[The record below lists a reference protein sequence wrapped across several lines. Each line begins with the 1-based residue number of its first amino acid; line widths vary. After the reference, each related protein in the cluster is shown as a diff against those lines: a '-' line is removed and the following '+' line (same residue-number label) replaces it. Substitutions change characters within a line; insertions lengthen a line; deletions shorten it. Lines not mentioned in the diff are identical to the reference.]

1 MTGLRVVPGAGALIR
16 DGDAVA
22 LVLGTVT
29 PTLVTDIQSIL
40 DADEPR
46 LTLRRAAA
54 RIADTDGQAG
64 AVALIDHEADH
75 IEIFAL
81 GDVEIQTTAQT
92 ISAGDALVGVAHSGK
107 LSDIV
112 SIGAMGTGS
121 ATPGWQTLQSG
132 AVAGAGLKF
141 MEDDAAPD
149 AAEPPAE
156 ASSSLPP
163 PAPAPPA
170 PTPPE
175 PAPAPAEAEPVVE
188 DLPTSETPSVPDD
201 ARNSL
206 SGWTTPDTPPP
217 PAPAPPP
224 PPPPEP
230 APAAEPPAAD
240 SPAPPPPPAPP
251 QQVPVPGSGQPA
263 APGEFH
269 VVSLTGGDADIQ
281 REPVPVGDDSAAPP
295 PADMP
300 PYAQPVK
307 VYGVLSPNGHFNHPE
322 ARYCSRTGVKMGA
335 SHTRQLIQGDR
346 PPLGVITFSDGTTYS
361 IEHNT
366 VIGRAPEGHPS
377 VMDGTAAALCIVD
390 DGRRISRQHLLME
403 LVDWDV
409 YVTDLETA
417 NGTWFRNAPTEEARR
432 LGRSERVQ
440 LNSGGEVGM
449 GDLTFIYHEHHVR

>member
-1 MTGLRVVPGAGALIR
+1 MTALRVVPGAGALIR
-16 DGDAVA
+16 DGNAIA

-29 PTLVTDIQSIL
+29 PMLVTDIQSIL

-54 RIADTDGQAG
+54 RIADADGQTG
-64 AVALIDHEADH
+64 AVALLDEEGDR

-81 GDVEIQTTAQT
+81 GDLEIQTTTET
-92 ISAGDALVGVAHSGK
+92 IAAGDSLVGVAHSGK
-107 LSDIV
+107 LSELV

-141 MEDDAAPD
+141 MDEAESPSSAAP
-149 AAEPPAE
+149 PAG
-156 ASSSLPP
+156 ASSLPP
-163 PAPAPPA
+163 PA
-170 PTPPE
+170 
-175 PAPAPAEAEPVVE
+175 APAPADEPEVE
-188 DLPTSETPSVPDD
+188 ELPTSETPSVPGG

-206 SGWTTPDTPPP
+206 SGWANPE
-217 PAPAPPP
+217 PAAAPPP
-224 PPPPEP
+224 PPPPQPE
-230 APAAEPPAAD
+230 
-240 SPAPPPPPAPP
+240 PP
-251 QQVPVPGSGQPA
+251 QQVPVPGSGEPA

-269 VVSLTGGDADIQ
+269 VVSLASTDPGVQ
-281 REPVPVGDDSAAPP
+281 RDPVPVGDAAGAPP
-295 PADMP
+295 AGDVPV
-300 PYAQPVK
+300 YAQPVK

-346 PPLGVITFSDGTTYS
+346 PPLGVVTFSDGTTYS
-361 IEHNT
+361 VEHNT

-377 VMDGTAAALCIVD
+377 VVDGTAAPLSIVD
-390 DGRRISRQHLLME
+390 DGRRISRQHLLLE

-417 NGTWFRNAPTEEARR
+417 NGTWFRNSPTEEARR